1 MIVELPKAALIF
13 ALEVAIERYEE
24 EGSQRMVEALTE
36 VRDWIRSADETKRTI
51 KLEDGDI
58 LYNPWV
64 Y

>member
-1 MIVELPKAALIF
+1 MIAKLPKAALIF

-24 EGSQRMVEALTE
+24 EGSQRMVEALE
-36 VRDWIRSADETKRTI
+36 EARDYIRFTDETKRII
-51 KLEDGDI
+51 KLEDRDM